1 VPAGKISEAAKIMT
15 ETHNDFIITGSTFPG
30 PDPFINELANQD
42 AKIIFAHGMVSD
54 KKDEKLENLIDE
66 I

>member
-1 VPAGKISEAAKIMT
+1 MT